1 MANSLLNGLKVAT
14 NYNRTENG
22 SIAHKSTLSAIYDMY
37 ALGGAYRN
45 RTDADCILL
54 FENALEENEEL
65 AMKCLFYLRDVRG
78 GGQGER
84 RFFRVCMNWLAHKN
98 PKAVKRNLEQFS
110 EFGRWDD
117 LYCLVG
123 TPVEDDMF
131 KMMYEQLG
139 KDVESLKKKNQG
151 VSLLGKWLKSCNAS
165 SKETTRLGNITREAF
180 GLTHKQYRKIL
191 SALRT
196 RINIVEKL
204 MSENRWNE
212 IEFDKIPSKAGLIYK
227 NAFARRDMIAQKYAE
242 FMKDIDTKVNA
253 GTLYP
258 YEVVKEVINHINY
271 YSDNPIRMTDVER
284 AVANKYWDNLTDYF
298 NDATLNALAVVDTSG
313 SMWGTPIN
321 VAISLG
327 MYCAERAQGPFA
339 NHYIS
344 FASQPQL
351 IKVEGVDFVDK
362 VYRIYATNLVD
373 NTNLEAVFDLL
384 LDTAISNNV
393 SQSEIPE
400 NIIIISDMQ
409 IDEARSSWYYHRT
422 QTPVN
427 TVMEIAREKWATAGY
442 ELPHLI
448 YWNVDARQNT
458 FLDDG
463 ENVSYV
469 SGFSSSTFEQIMSGK
484 TGVEL
489 MLEKL
494 MSDRY
499 SVIK

>member
-1 MANSLLNGLKVAT
+1 MTNSLLNGLKVAT
-14 NYNRTENG
+14 NYNHTENG
-22 SIAHKSTLSAIYDMY
+22 SVAHKSTLSAVYDMY

-54 FENALEENEEL
+54 FKNALEENEEL

-78 GGQGER
+78 GQGER
-84 RFFRVCMNWLAHKN
+84 RFFRVCMNWLAYEN
-98 PKAVKRNLEQFS
+98 PQAVKRNLEQFS

-123 TPVEDDMF
+123 TPIEDDMF
-131 KMMYEQLG
+131 AMMYEQLG
-139 KDVESLKKKNQG
+139 KDVESLEKENQG

-204 MSENRWNE
+204 MSENRWDE

-227 NAFARRDMIAQKYAE
+227 NAFARRDMIAWKYAA
-242 FMKDIDTKVNA
+242 FMKNTNTKVNA

-258 YEVVKEVINHINY
+258 YEVVKEVVNHISY
-271 YSDNPIRMTDVER
+271 YSDNPIKMTDIER
-284 AVANKYWDNLTDYF
+284 AAVNKYWDNLTDYF
-298 NDATLNALAVVDTSG
+298 NGATLNALAVVDTSS
-313 SMWGTPIN
+313 SMWGTPMN

-327 MYCAERAQGPFA
+327 MYCAERARGPFA

-344 FASQPQL
+344 FASRPQL

-384 LDTAISNNV
+384 LDTAIRNNV
-393 SQSEIPE
+393 SQSDIPE

-409 IDEARSSWYYHRT
+409 IDEARSSWYARNAVL
-422 QTPVN
+422 PVN
-427 TVMEIAREKWATAGY
+427 TVMETARAKWAAAGY
-442 ELPHLI
+442 TLPHLI
-448 YWNVDARQNT
+448 YWNVDARRNT

-469 SGFSSSTFEQIMSGK
+469 SGFSSSTFEQVMSGK
-484 TGVEL
+484 TGVDL

-499 SVIK
+499 AAIK

>member
-1 MANSLLNGLKVAT
+1 MKIIYKV
-14 NYNRTENG
+14 
-22 SIAHKSTLSAIYDMY
+22 
-37 ALGGAYRN
+37 
-45 RTDADCILL
+45 
-54 FENALEENEEL
+54 
-65 AMKCLFYLRDVRG
+65 
-78 GGQGER
+78 QGER

-98 PKAVKRNLEQFS
+98 PQAVKRNLEQFS

-131 KMMYEQLG
+131 AMMYEQLG
-139 KDVESLKKKNQG
+139 KDVESLEKENQS

-204 MSENRWNE
+204 MSENRWDE

-242 FMKDIDTKVNA
+242 FMKDTDTKVNA

-284 AVANKYWDNLTDYF
+284 AVVNKYWDNLTDYF
-298 NDATLNALAVVDTSG
+298 NGATLNALAVVDTSG
-313 SMWGTPIN
+313 SMRGTPIN

-384 LDTAISNNV
+384 LDTAIRNNV
-393 SQSEIPE
+393 SQSDIPE

-409 IDEARSSWYYHRT
+409 IDEARDNWCTGYT
-422 QTPVN
+422 VPPVN
-427 TVMEIAREKWATAGY
+427 TVMEAARAKWAAAGY
-442 ELPHLI
+442 TLPHLI

-489 MLEKL
+489 MLDKL

>member
-1 MANSLLNGLKVAT
+1 MKIIYKV
-14 NYNRTENG
+14 
-22 SIAHKSTLSAIYDMY
+22 
-37 ALGGAYRN
+37 
-45 RTDADCILL
+45 
-54 FENALEENEEL
+54 
-65 AMKCLFYLRDVRG
+65 
-78 GGQGER
+78 QGER
-84 RFFRVCMNWLAHKN
+84 RFFRVCMNWLAHEN

-117 LYCLVG
+117 LYYLVD

-131 KMMYEQLG
+131 AMMYEQLG
-139 KDVESLKKKNQG
+139 KDVESLEKENQG

-204 MSENRWNE
+204 MSENRWDE

-242 FMKDIDTKVNA
+242 FMKDTDTKVNA

-258 YEVVKEVINHINY
+258 YEVVKEVINHISY

-284 AVANKYWDNLTDYF
+284 AVVNKYWDNLTDYF
-298 NDATLNALAVVDTSG
+298 NGATLNALAVVDTSG
-313 SMWGTPIN
+313 SMRGTPIN

-384 LDTAISNNV
+384 LDTAIRNNV

-409 IDEARSSWYYHRT
+409 IDEARSNWRSRET
-422 QTPVN
+422 QAPVD
-427 TVMEIAREKWATAGY
+427 TIMETARKKWAAAGY
-442 ELPHLI
+442 ILPHLI
-448 YWNVDARQNT
+448 YWNVNARQNT

>member
-1 MANSLLNGLKVAT
+1 MTNSLLNGLKVAT
-14 NYNRTENG
+14 NYNHTENG
-22 SIAHKSTLSAIYDMY
+22 SVAHKSTLSAIYDMY

-45 RTDADCILL
+45 RTDEDCILL
-54 FENALEENEEL
+54 FKNALEENEEL

-78 GGQGER
+78 GQGER
-84 RFFRVCMNWLAHKN
+84 RFFRVCMNWLANEN

-117 LYCLVG
+117 LYCLVN

-131 KMMYEQLG
+131 ALMYEQLS
-139 KDVESLKKKNQG
+139 KDVESLEKENQG

-204 MSENRWNE
+204 MSENRWDE

-227 NAFARRDMIAQKYAE
+227 NAFARRDIIAQKYAE
-242 FMKDIDTKVNA
+242 FMKDANTKVNA

-258 YEVVKEVINHINY
+258 YEVVKEVVNHINY
-271 YSDNPIRMTDVER
+271 YSNNPIKMTDIER
-284 AVANKYWDNLTDYF
+284 AVVNKYWDNLTDYF
-298 NDATLNALAVVDTSG
+298 NGAALNALAVVDTSG

-351 IKVEGVDFVDK
+351 IKVEGIDFVDK

-384 LDTAISNNV
+384 LDTAIRNNV

-409 IDEARSSWYYHRT
+409 IDEARSSWRARKRVA
-422 QTPVN
+422 PVN
-427 TVMEIAREKWATAGY
+427 TVMEMARVKWAAAGY
-442 ELPHLI
+442 TLPHLI

-499 SVIK
+499 AVIK